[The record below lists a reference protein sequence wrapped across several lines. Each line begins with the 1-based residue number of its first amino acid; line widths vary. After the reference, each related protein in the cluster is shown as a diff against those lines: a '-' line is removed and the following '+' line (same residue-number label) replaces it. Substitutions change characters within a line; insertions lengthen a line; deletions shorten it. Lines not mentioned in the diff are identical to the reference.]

1 MEFRFFCGRI
11 FVHMSYELEDLQGL
25 MNDLSTIGLSRKSLV
40 FKTHYGFG
48 EDLQGVN
55 DGVTPLYI
63 TKEGA
68 DLMQEAGFGKWIKDL
83 TFAIIWSNWE
93 NGRPKEIPFEGSW
106 TKVPLPAADLVQPG
120 LLRVGLFQS
129 SPRMHFP
136 GELPPERVKMAYEIL
151 MDQILKIRFDEE

>member
-1 MEFRFFCGRI
+1 
-11 FVHMSYELEDLQGL
+11 MSYSIEDIQGL

-48 EDLQGVN
+48 EDLQGTN
-55 DGVTPLYI
+55 DGKTPLYI

-68 DLMQEAGFGKWIKDL
+68 DLMQEAGFGKWSKDV

-93 NGRPKEIPFEGSW
+93 NGRPREIPFEGSW
-106 TKVPLPAADLVQPG
+106 TKVPLPAADLVKPG

-136 GELPPERVKMAYEIL
+136 GDLPWERVISAYDIL
-151 MDQILKIRFDEE
+151 TDQILAIRFEEE

>member
-1 MEFRFFCGRI
+1 
-11 FVHMSYELEDLQGL
+11 MSYELEELQGL

-48 EDLQGVN
+48 EDLKGEN
-55 DGVTPLYI
+55 DGKTPLYI

-68 DLMQEAGFGKWIKDL
+68 DLMQEAGFGKWIKGI
-83 TFAIIWSNWE
+83 TFAIIWSNWG
-93 NGRPKEIPFEGSW
+93 NGRPREIPFGQWS
-106 TKVPLPAADLVQPG
+106 KVPLPAADLVRPG

-136 GELPPERVKMAYEIL
+136 GDLPWERVISAYDL
-151 MDQILKIRFDEE
+151 LLDQILKIRFEEE

>member
-1 MEFRFFCGRI
+1 
-11 FVHMSYELEDLQGL
+11 MSYELEELQGL

-48 EDLQGVN
+48 ENLQGVN

-68 DLMQEAGFGKWIKDL
+68 DLMQEAGFGKWIKDV

-93 NGRPKEIPFEGSW
+93 NHPKVGASW
-106 TKVPLPAADLVQPG
+106 TNFPLPAADLVRPG

-136 GELPPERVKMAYEIL
+136 GELAPKRVKTAYEVML
-151 MDQILKIRFDEE
+151 DQILKIKLKED

>member
-1 MEFRFFCGRI
+1 MG
-11 FVHMSYELEDLQGL
+11 VYLAHMNYEIEDLQGL
-25 MNDLSTIGLSRKSLV
+25 MNDLSTVGLSRKSLV

-63 TKEGA
+63 TNEGA
-68 DLMQEAGFGKWIKDL
+68 DLMHEAKFGRRIKETTL
-83 TFAIIWSNWE
+83 AIIWSNWE
-93 NGRPKEIPFEGSW
+93 KVPGRSW
-106 TKVPLPAADLVQPG
+106 TETPLPAADLVESG
-120 LLRVGLFQS
+120 LYRVGLFQS